1 MEKTD
6 NINNTIT
13 LRLYGCI
20 KSAIPAAVKS
30 VKFLLSIMIPVSLA
44 VTLLKFTG
52 VLEHIA
58 GWMNPMFS
66 LIGLPGDA
74 AFVFITSMALNI
86 YSAIAVI
93 STLPFSERELT
104 ILALMCL
111 ISHNYFVETAIQKK
125 TGSSAVKITLVR
137 FIYSFIGAYSLNI
150 LMPADSGKII
160 TASSGSAE
168 LSIAGIFSSWFY
180 NSLFLIVQIIVI
192 VTLLLILQKILDE
205 FGFIDKLAVILRPLL
220 RVMGLPDSVAFLWIV
235 ANTLGLAYGSAI
247 MIEQSESGKLIKEDA
262 DLLNHHIGI
271 SHSLLEDTLLFVAI
285 GVPALW
291 IIFPR
296 VILAT
301 IEVWLLKLRKLI
313 FGKTNETC
321 TAG

>member
-1 MEKTD
+1 MNKPD
-6 NINNTIT
+6 IKINTISR
-13 LRLYGCI
+13 RLAGCF
-20 KSAIPAAVKS
+20 KSAIPAALKS
-30 VKFLLSIMIPVSLA
+30 ARFLLSIMIPVSLA
-44 VTLLKFTG
+44 VTLLKYTG

-58 GWMNPMFS
+58 GWMNPIFI

-74 AFVFITSMALNI
+74 ALVFITSMVLNI

-93 STLPFSERELT
+93 STLPFNERELT

-111 ISHNYFVETAIQKK
+111 ISHNFFVETAIQKK

-137 FIYSFIGAYSLNI
+137 ITYSFIGAYSLNL
-150 LMPADSGKII
+150 LMPAGSEKII
-160 TASSGSAE
+160 TAASGYEE
-168 LSIAGIFSSWFY
+168 LTLSGILSSWFY
-180 NSLFLIVQIIVI
+180 NSIFLIIQILIL
-192 VTLLLILQKILDE
+192 VTLLLFLQKILDE
-205 FGFIDKLAVILRPLL
+205 FGFIDKLAVLLRPAL

-247 MIEQSESGKLIKEDA
+247 MIEQSESGRLKREDA

-301 IEVWLLKLRKLI
+301 IEVWLLKIRKFI
-313 FGKTNETC
+313 TGKKNEPC
-321 TAG
+321 TAE

>member
-1 MEKTD
+1 MKTTD
-6 NINNTIT
+6 KQTSTINQ
-13 LRLYGCI
+13 RLYSCI
-20 KSAIPAAVKS
+20 RSAVPAALKSA
-30 VKFLLSIMIPVSLA
+30 KFLLSIMIPVSLG
-44 VTLLKFTG
+44 VTLLKYTG
-52 VLEHIA
+52 ILEHIA

-137 FIYSFIGAYSLNI
+137 FVYSFIGAYSLNL
-150 LMPADSGKII
+150 LMPAGSGNII
-160 TASSGSAE
+160 TASSGYE
-168 LSIAGIFSSWFY
+168 EMTLTGILSSWFY
-180 NSLFLIVQIIVI
+180 NSLFLIVQILII

-205 FGFIDKLAVILRPLL
+205 FGFIDKLAVILRPAL
-220 RVMGLPDSVAFLWIV
+220 RIMGLPDSVAFLWIV

-247 MIEQSESGKLIKEDA
+247 MIEQSESGKLNREDA

-301 IEVWLLKLRKLI
+301 IEVWLLKLRKFI
-313 FGKTNETC
+313 TGKNNEPC
-321 TAG
+321 TAE

>member
-1 MEKTD
+1 MKTRD
-6 NINNTIT
+6 KKNNSIPQ
-13 LRLYGCI
+13 RLSGCI
-20 KSAIPAAVKS
+20 KSAIPAALKS
-30 VKFLLSIMIPVSLA
+30 ARFLLSIMIPVSLA
-44 VTLLKFTG
+44 VTLLKYTG
-52 VLEHIA
+52 VLEYAA
-58 GWMNPMFS
+58 GWMNPVFS

-74 AFVFITSMALNI
+74 ALVFITSMALNI

-137 FIYSFIGAYSLNI
+137 FIYSFIGAYSLNL

-160 TASSGSAE
+160 TAASGYQA
-168 LSIAGIFSSWFY
+168 LTLTGILTSWFY
-180 NSLFLIVQIIVI
+180 NSLYLIAQILVL

-205 FGFIDKLAVILRPLL
+205 FGIIDKLAVMLKPAL

-247 MIEQSESGKLIKEDA
+247 IIEQSESGKLNREDA

-301 IEVWLLKLRKLI
+301 IEVWLLKLRKFI
-313 FGKTNETC
+313 TGKTNEPC
-321 TAG
+321 TTE

>member
-180 NSLFLIVQIIVI
+180 NSLFLIAQIIVI

-220 RVMGLPDSVAFLWIV
+220 RVMGLPGSVAFLWIV

>member
-1 MEKTD
+1 M
-6 NINNTIT
+6 NINNKNSRTT
-13 LRLYGCI
+13 AERLKGCI
-20 KSAIPAAVKS
+20 TSAVPAALKSAR
-30 VKFLLSIMIPVSLA
+30 FLLSIMIPVSLG

-52 VLEHIA
+52 VLEYIA
-58 GWMNPMFS
+58 ALMNPMFS
-66 LIGLPGDA
+66 LIGLQGNA
-74 AFVFITSMALNI
+74 ALVFITSMVLNI

-93 STLPFSERELT
+93 STMNFSQRELT

-111 ISHNYFVETAIQKK
+111 ISHNYIVETAIQKK
-125 TGSSAVKITLVR
+125 TGSSAVRITLVR

-150 LMPADSGKII
+150 LMPP
-160 TASSGSAE
+160 GSADITT
-168 LSIAGIFSSWFY
+168 LSSVSADVSFAGILTSWFY
-180 NSLFLIVQIIVI
+180 NSLFLIVQILVI
-192 VTLLLILQKILDE
+192 VTLLLVLQKILDE
-205 FGFIDKLAVILRPLL
+205 FGFIDRLAVLLRPLL

-247 MIEQSESGKLIKEDA
+247 MIEQSESGKLDRKDA
-262 DLLNHHIGI
+262 DILNHHIGI

-301 IEVWLLKLRKLI
+301 IEVWLLKLRKI
-313 FGKTNETC
+313 ISGKIYEQY
-321 TAG
+321 TA

>member
-220 RVMGLPDSVAFLWIV
+220 RVMGLPGSVAFLWIV

>member
-1 MEKTD
+1 MNTPDKISRT
-6 NINNTIT
+6 INQ
-13 LRLYGCI
+13 RLYGCVKAAVPAAL
-20 KSAIPAAVKS
+20 KSAR
-30 VKFLLSIMIPVSLA
+30 FLLSIMIPVSLA

-52 VLEHIA
+52 ILEYMA
-58 GWMNPMFS
+58 GWLNPIFS
-66 LIGLPGDA
+66 LIGLPGNA
-74 AFVFITSMALNI
+74 ALVFITSMALNI

-93 STLPFSERELT
+93 STLPFSGRELT

-111 ISHNYFVETAIQKK
+111 ISHNYFVETPIQKK
-125 TGSSAVKITLVR
+125 TGSSAVKITLMR
-137 FIYSFIGAYSLNI
+137 FTYSFIGAYSLNL

-160 TASSGSAE
+160 TAASGSAE
-168 LSIAGIFSSWFY
+168 LTLAGMLSSWFY
-180 NSLFLIVQIIVI
+180 NSLYLIVQILVI
-192 VTLLLILQKILDE
+192 VTLLLILQRILDE
-205 FGFIDKLAVILRPLL
+205 FGFIDKLAVILRPIL

-235 ANTLGLAYGSAI
+235 AQTLGLAYGSAI
-247 MIEQSESGKLIKEDA
+247 MIEQSESGKLNIEDA

-301 IEVWLLKLRKLI
+301 IEVWLLKLRK
-313 FGKTNETC
+313 FMFEKTDEPC

>member
-1 MEKTD
+1 MKTSD
-6 NINNTIT
+6 KQTNTISQ
-13 LRLYGCI
+13 RLYRCI
-20 KSAIPAAVKS
+20 ISAVPAALKSA
-30 VKFLLSIMIPVSLA
+30 KFLLSIMIPVSLG
-44 VTLLKFTG
+44 VTLLKYTG

-125 TGSSAVKITLVR
+125 TGSSAIKITLVR
-137 FIYSFIGAYSLNI
+137 FIYSFIGAYSLNL
-150 LMPADSGKII
+150 LMPAGSGNII
-160 TASSGSAE
+160 TASSGYE
-168 LSIAGIFSSWFY
+168 EVTLTGILSSWFY
-180 NSLFLIVQIIVI
+180 NSLFLIAQILVL

-205 FGFIDKLAVILRPLL
+205 FGFIDKLAVILRPAL

-247 MIEQSESGKLIKEDA
+247 MIEQAESGKLNREDA

-301 IEVWLLKLRKLI
+301 IEVWLLKLRKFI
-313 FGKTNETC
+313 TGKNNEPC
-321 TAG
+321 PAE

>member
-1 MEKTD
+1 MKTTD
-6 NINNTIT
+6 KINNSINH
-13 LRLYGCI
+13 RLYGCV
-20 KSAIPAAVKS
+20 KSAVPSAMKTAR
-30 VKFLLSIMIPVSLA
+30 FLLSIMIPVSLA
-44 VTLLKFTG
+44 VTLLKYTG
-52 VLEHIA
+52 ILEIIA
-58 GWMNPMFS
+58 GWLNPMFS
-66 LIGLPGDA
+66 LIGLPGSA
-74 AFVFITSMALNI
+74 ALVFITSMALNI

-104 ILALMCL
+104 ILAIMCL

-125 TGSSAVKITLVR
+125 TGSSAIKITMVR
-137 FIYSFIGAYSLNI
+137 FVYSFIGAYSLNL
-150 LMPADSGKII
+150 LMPAGSGKII
-160 TASSGSAE
+160 TASSGSTE
-168 LSIAGIFSSWFY
+168 LSFTGILSSWFY
-180 NSLFLIVQIIVI
+180 NSLYLIVQILVI

-205 FGFIDKLAVILRPLL
+205 FGFIDKLAIVFRPLL
-220 RVMGLPDSVAFLWIV
+220 RIMGLPDSVAFLWIV

-291 IIFPR
+291 IILPR
-296 VILAT
+296 MILAT
-301 IEVWLLKLRKLI
+301 IEVWLLKLRKFI
-313 FGKTNETC
+313 FRRSNEPC

>member
-1 MEKTD
+1 
-6 NINNTIT
+6 
-13 LRLYGCI
+13 
-20 KSAIPAAVKS
+20 
-30 VKFLLSIMIPVSLA
+30 MIPVSLA
-44 VTLLKFTG
+44 VTLLKYTG
-52 VLEHIA
+52 ILEHA
-58 GWMNPMFS
+58 AKWMNPMFG

-74 AFVFITSMALNI
+74 ALVFITSMALNI

-111 ISHNYFVETAIQKK
+111 ISHNFFVETAIQKK
-125 TGSSAVKITLVR
+125 TGSSAIKITLVR
-137 FIYSFIGAYSLNI
+137 IIYSFIGAYSLNL
-150 LMPADSGKII
+150 LMPAGSGNII
-160 TASSGSAE
+160 TASSGYE
-168 LSIAGIFSSWFY
+168 VLTLTGILSSWFY
-180 NSLFLIVQIIVI
+180 NSLFLIAQILIL
-192 VTLLLILQKILDE
+192 VTLLLFLQKILDE
-205 FGFIDKLAVILRPLL
+205 FGFIDKLAVLLRPAL

-247 MIEQSESGKLIKEDA
+247 MIEQSESGKLNREDA
-262 DLLNHHIGI
+262 DILNHHIGI

-301 IEVWLLKLRKLI
+301 IEVWLLKLRKFI
-313 FGKTNETC
+313 TGKKNEPC
-321 TAG
+321 TAE

>member
-1 MEKTD
+1 MKTSD
-6 NINNTIT
+6 KQTNTISQ
-13 LRLYGCI
+13 RLYRCI
-20 KSAIPAAVKS
+20 ISAVPAALKSA
-30 VKFLLSIMIPVSLA
+30 KFLLSIMIPVSLG
-44 VTLLKFTG
+44 VTLLKYTG

-125 TGSSAVKITLVR
+125 TGSSAIKITLVR
-137 FIYSFIGAYSLNI
+137 FIYSFIGAYSLNL
-150 LMPADSGKII
+150 LMPAGSGNII
-160 TASSGSAE
+160 TASSGYE
-168 LSIAGIFSSWFY
+168 EVTLTGILSSWFY
-180 NSLFLIVQIIVI
+180 NSLFLIAQILVL

-205 FGFIDKLAVILRPLL
+205 FGFIDKLAVILRPAL

-247 MIEQSESGKLIKEDA
+247 MIEQAESGKLNREDA

-271 SHSLLEDTLLFVAI
+271 SHSLLEDTLLFAAI

-301 IEVWLLKLRKLI
+301 IEVWLLKLRKFI
-313 FGKTNETC
+313 TGKNNEPC
-321 TAG
+321 PAE

>member
-1 MEKTD
+1 MEISDK
-6 NINNTIT
+6 INSSIKQ
-13 LRLYGCI
+13 RLSGCI
-20 KSAIPAAVKS
+20 KSAIPSAMKTA
-30 VKFLLSIMIPVSLA
+30 KFLLSIMIPVSLA
-44 VTLLKFTG
+44 VTLLKYTG
-52 VLEHIA
+52 ILEYIA
-58 GWMNPMFS
+58 GLLNPMFS
-66 LIGLPGDA
+66 LIGLPGSA
-74 AFVFITSMALNI
+74 ALVFITSMILNI

-125 TGSSAVKITLVR
+125 TGSSAVKITMVR
-137 FIYSFIGAYSLNI
+137 FIYSFIGAYSLNL
-150 LMPADSGKII
+150 LMPGGSGKII
-160 TASSGSAE
+160 TAASGTAE
-168 LSIAGIFSSWFY
+168 LSLSGILSSWLY
-180 NSLFLIVQIIVI
+180 NSLYLIVQILVI

-205 FGFIDKLAVILRPLL
+205 FGFIDKLATILGPLL
-220 RVMGLPDSVAFLWIV
+220 KVMGLPDSVAFLWIV
-235 ANTLGLAYGSAI
+235 ANILGLAYGSAI
-247 MIEQSESGKLIKEDA
+247 MIEQSGSGKLIKEDA

-301 IEVWLLKLRKLI
+301 IEVWLLKLRKFL
-313 FGKTNETC
+313 FGKTDEPI
-321 TAG
+321 TA